1 MSTIYALSSGAG
13 LAAIAVVRVS
23 GPRAGEVAE
32 MLTGGIPEARRA
44 AVRRLRDPDS
54 PIGIIDQAL
63 VLWMPGPQSFT
74 GEDMVEFHVHGGR
87 AVIMALMGVLARQ
100 GLRPAEA
107 GEFTRRA
114 FEAGRLDLTAVEGL
128 ADLIAA
134 ESEAQR
140 EQALFHHQ
148 GGAAMVFEDWRQV
161 LLGILAQFEASID
174 FAEEEDVAAAALA
187 GVGGRLAVLETEM
200 RDALES
206 AHRGERVREGVRVV
220 IAGPPNA
227 GKSTLLN
234 RLAGREAAIVSHLPG
249 TTRDVIEVRFELD
262 GMMVVLADTAGLRAT
277 ASDVV
282 EVEGMARARGR
293 LADADVVLWIE
304 APDSLAD
311 DDQRGFDS
319 STLRIWNKKDLGS
332 PIGDGKDDWAVQICA
347 RSGVGVE
354 DLVARLTGMVAER
367 YGRSEPALVT
377 RERQRRTLKECCDEL
392 ARARQAV
399 SSGAELEAEHI
410 RLAAQAL
417 GRLTGRIDVEELLGA
432 IFGEFCIGK

>member
-1 MSTIYALSSGAG
+1 
-13 LAAIAVVRVS
+13 
-23 GPRAGEVAE
+23 
-32 MLTGGIPEARRA
+32 
-44 AVRRLRDPDS
+44 
-54 PIGIIDQAL
+54 
-63 VLWMPGPQSFT
+63 
-74 GEDMVEFHVHGGR
+74 
-87 AVIMALMGVLARQ
+87 
-100 GLRPAEA
+100 
-107 GEFTRRA
+107 
-114 FEAGRLDLTAVEGL
+114 
-128 ADLIAA
+128 
-134 ESEAQR
+134 
-140 EQALFHHQ
+140 
-148 GGAAMVFEDWRQV
+148 
-161 LLGILAQFEASID
+161 
-174 FAEEEDVAAAALA
+174 
-187 GVGGRLAVLETEM
+187 
-200 RDALES
+200 
-206 AHRGERVREGVRVV
+206 
-220 IAGPPNA
+220 
-227 GKSTLLN
+227 LLN